1 MVIVCNLLLKDLL
14 IGHYL
19 PHQSVDH
26 GVAGALQVRGFRV
39 LLRLGHLVRH
49 GELGHGDVVLS
60 EEVVGRR
67 GHLTRHRVP
76 PLVAPPEHGLLQLSI
91 YKPPVARFRHGHKL
105 QIIIRHI

>member
-19 PHQSVDH
+19 PHQSVNH
-26 GVAGALQVRGFRV
+26 GVAGVLQVRRFRV
-39 LLRLGHLVRH
+39 LLRLRHLIWH
-49 GELGHGDVVLS
+49 GELGHGDVVLP

-76 PLVAPPEHGLLQLSI
+76 PLVAPPEHVLLRMSRNDLI
-91 YKPPVARFRHGHKL
+91 
-105 QIIIRHI
+105 